1 MSNLPPT
8 TATRLRRS
16 PTTRLRR
23 STRTR
28 LWGVAAVIIALV
40 WAFPA
45 YWIVNGALQPVEALR
60 SPTPVFVPTDIT
72 LDAFGRVLDGQFF
85 ASLRLSLVVTLIC
98 VALAVVCAFVAA
110 VAISRF
116 RFRGRVSFII
126 VVLTIQM
133 IPPEALFISQYR
145 MLNEWSLYNTVAGL
159 SLLYVAAVL
168 PFTVWLLRGFVD
180 GVPIE
185 LEEAAMVDGCSRVR
199 AFFTITFPLLAP
211 GLIASGVFAFLQA
224 WNEYTL
230 AVVVMEPD
238 NRTLPLWL
246 RGMTTVSNEA
256 IDWPAVMAGS
266 VLVAL
271 PVIIF
276 FMMVQTR
283 MTQGLV
289 SGAVKG

>member
-1 MSNLPPT
+1 MRR
-8 TATRLRRS
+8 TATR
-16 PTTRLRR
+16 
-23 STRTR
+23 R
-28 LWGVAAVIIALV
+28 LWSALAIAIALA
-40 WAFPA
+40 WIFPV
-45 YWIVNGALQPVEALR
+45 YWILNGAFQPVEALR
-60 SPTPVFVPTDIT
+60 APTPSFVPTNLS
-72 LDAFGRVLDGQFF
+72 LDAFRRAVDEQFW
-85 ASLRLSLVVTLIC
+85 ASLRLSLSVTLIC

-145 MLNEWSLYNTVAGL
+145 MLNDWNLYNTVGGL

-180 GVPIE
+180 GVPVE

-276 FMMVQTR
+276 FMIVQTR

>member
-1 MSNLPPT
+1 MS
-8 TATRLRRS
+8 
-16 PTTRLRR
+16 R
-23 STRTR
+23 STVRR
-28 LWGVAAVIIALV
+28 LWGALAVAMALI
-40 WAFPA
+40 WIFPV
-45 YWIVNGALQPVEALR
+45 YWVLNGALQPVEALR
-60 SPTPVFVPTDIT
+60 SPTPAFLPTDLT
-72 LDAFGRVLDGQFF
+72 LAAFDRAIDAQFW
-85 ASLRLSLVVTLIC
+85 ASLRLSLSVTLIC

-116 RFRGRVSFII
+116 RFRGRTSFII

-145 MLNEWSLYNTVAGL
+145 MLNEWSLYNTVGGL

-180 GVPIE
+180 GVPVE

-266 VLVAL
+266 VLVAV
-271 PVIIF
+271 PVIVF
-276 FMMVQTR
+276 FMIVQTK

>member
-1 MSNLPPT
+1 MSRT
-8 TATRLRRS
+8 TKR
-16 PTTRLRR
+16 
-23 STRTR
+23 R
-28 LWGVAAVIIALV
+28 LWGGVAIAIALA
-40 WAFPA
+40 WIFPV
-45 YWIVNGALQPVEALR
+45 YWVLNGAFQPVEALR
-60 SPTPVFVPTDIT
+60 SPTPSFIPTDFT
-72 LDAFGRVLDGQFF
+72 LAAFGRAIDEQFW
-85 ASLRLSLVVTLIC
+85 ASLRLSLSVTLIC

-145 MLNEWSLYNTVAGL
+145 MLNDWSLYNTVGGL
-159 SLLYVAAVL
+159 SLLYIAAVL

-180 GVPIE
+180 GIPVE

-276 FMMVQTR
+276 FLIVQTK

>member
-1 MSNLPPT
+1 MRT
-8 TATRLRRS
+8 LRRAAQQ
-16 PTTRLRR
+16 
-23 STRTR
+23 R
-28 LWGVAAVIIALV
+28 LWSGVAVALALI
-40 WAFPA
+40 WIFPV
-45 YWIVNGALQPVEALR
+45 YWILNGALQPAEALR
-60 SPTPVFVPTDIT
+60 SPTPSFLPTNFT
-72 LDAFGRVLDGQFF
+72 LDAFARALDDQFW
-85 ASLRLSLVVTLIC
+85 ASLRLSLSVTLIC
-98 VALAVVCAFVAA
+98 VFMAVLCAFVAA

-116 RFRGRVSFII
+116 RFRGRMSFVV
-126 VVLTIQM
+126 VVLIIQM

-145 MLNEWSLYNTVAGL
+145 MLNEWNLYNTVAGL
-159 SLLYVAAVL
+159 SLLYVASVL
-168 PFTVWLLRGFVD
+168 PFTVWLLRGFVN
-180 GVPIE
+180 GVPVE

-246 RGMTTVSNEA
+246 RGMTTVSNQA

-266 VLVAL
+266 VLVAI
-271 PVIIF
+271 PVIVF
-276 FMMVQTR
+276 FMLVQTK

-289 SGAVKG
+289 AGAVKG

>member
-1 MSNLPPT
+1 M
-8 TATRLRRS
+8 RHLRS
-16 PTTRLRR
+16 
-23 STRTR
+23 STRGR
-28 LWGVAAVIIALV
+28 LWGAVAVLIALA
-40 WAFPA
+40 WAFPV

-60 SPTPVFVPTDIT
+60 APTPSFWPSEFT
-72 LDAFGRVLDGQFF
+72 LDAFGRAVDDQFF
-85 ASLRLSLVVTLIC
+85 ASLRLSLTVTLIC
-98 VALAVVCAFVAA
+98 VALALVCAFVAA

-145 MLNEWSLYNTVAGL
+145 MLNDWNLYNTVAGL

-180 GVPIE
+180 GVPVE

-266 VLVAL
+266 VLVAV
-271 PVIIF
+271 PVIVF
-276 FMMVQTR
+276 FMVVQTK

>member
-1 MSNLPPT
+1 MRRHLGR
-8 TATRLRRS
+8 TAAGRWWGALAV
-16 PTTRLRR
+16 LVAV
-23 STRTR
+23 
-28 LWGVAAVIIALV
+28 LWI
-40 WAFPA
+40 FPV
-45 YWIVNGALQPVEALR
+45 YWILNGAFQPIEALR
-60 SPTPVFVPTDIT
+60 APTPAFFPTDLG
-72 LDAFGRVLDGQFF
+72 LDAFERALDDQFW
-85 ASLRLSLVVTLIC
+85 ASLRLSLTVTLIC

-110 VAISRF
+110 VALSRF
-116 RFRGRVSFII
+116 RFRGRTSFIL

-145 MLNEWSLYNTVAGL
+145 MLNEWNLYDTVPGL

-168 PFTVWLLRGFVD
+168 PFTVWLLRGFAD
-180 GVPIE
+180 GVPVE
-185 LEEAAMVDGCSRVR
+185 LEEAAMVDGCSRLR

-266 VLVAL
+266 VLVAV
-271 PVIIF
+271 PVIVF
-276 FMMVQTR
+276 FMLVQTR
-283 MTQGLV
+283 MTAGLV

>member
-1 MSNLPPT
+1 M
-8 TATRLRRS
+8 RRVG
-16 PTTRLRR
+16 RGAR
-23 STRTR
+23 SR
-28 LWGVAAVIIALV
+28 LWGAVAIALALV
-40 WAFPA
+40 WIFPV
-45 YWIVNGALQPVEALR
+45 YWVLNGALQPIEALR
-60 SPTPVFVPTDIT
+60 APTPSFLPTDLN
-72 LDAFGRVLDGQFF
+72 LDAFRRAIDDQFL
-85 ASLRLSLVVTLIC
+85 ASLRLSLSVTLIA
-98 VALAVVCAFVAA
+98 VAAAVLCAFVAA

-145 MLNEWSLYNTVAGL
+145 MLNEWSLYNTVGGL

-180 GVPIE
+180 GVPVE

-266 VLVAL
+266 VLVAV
-271 PVIIF
+271 PVIVF
-276 FMMVQTR
+276 FLVVQTR
-283 MTQGLV
+283 MTAGLV

>member
-1 MSNLPPT
+1 MSRHL
-8 TATRLRRS
+8 TRSASR
-16 PTTRLRR
+16 
-23 STRTR
+23 R
-28 LWGVAAVIIALV
+28 LWGGLAVLLALLWV
-40 WAFPA
+40 FPV
-45 YWIVNGALQPVEALR
+45 YWILNSAFQPVEALR
-60 SPTPVFVPTDIT
+60 APTPSFLPTDLS
-72 LDAFGRVLDGQFF
+72 LDSFRRALDDQFF
-85 ASLRLSLVVTLIC
+85 ASLRLSLTVTLIC

-110 VAISRF
+110 VALSRF
-116 RFRGRVSFII
+116 RFRGRTSFIL

-145 MLNEWSLYNTVAGL
+145 MLDEWNLYNTVPGL
-159 SLLYVAAVL
+159 SLLYVGAVL
-168 PFTVWLLRGFVD
+168 PFTVWLLRGFAD
-180 GVPIE
+180 GVPVE

-199 AFFTITFPLLAP
+199 AFFSITFPLLAP

-266 VLVAL
+266 VLVAV
-271 PVIIF
+271 PVIVF
-276 FMMVQTR
+276 FMLVQTR
-283 MTQGLV
+283 MTAGLV

>member
-1 MSNLPPT
+1 MS
-8 TATRLRRS
+8 RLARR
-16 PTTRLRR
+16 
-23 STRTR
+23 R
-28 LWGVAAVIIALV
+28 LWGAVAVVLALA
-40 WAFPA
+40 WIFPA
-45 YWIVNGALQPVEALR
+45 YWILNGALQPVEELR
-60 SPTPVFVPTDIT
+60 SPTPSFFPTE
-72 LDAFGRVLDGQFF
+72 LSLEAFGRAVDGQFW
-85 ASLRLSLVVTLIC
+85 ASLRLSLSVTLIC
-98 VALAVVCAFVAA
+98 VAVALVCAFVAA

-133 IPPEALFISQYR
+133 LPPEALFISQYR
-145 MLNEWSLYNTVAGL
+145 MLDEWNLYNTVAGL

-168 PFTVWLLRGFVD
+168 PFTIWLLRGFVD
-180 GVPIE
+180 GVPVE

-230 AVVVMEPD
+230 AVVVMDPD

-266 VLVAL
+266 VLVAV
-271 PVIIF
+271 PVIVF
-276 FMMVQTR
+276 FMIVQTK